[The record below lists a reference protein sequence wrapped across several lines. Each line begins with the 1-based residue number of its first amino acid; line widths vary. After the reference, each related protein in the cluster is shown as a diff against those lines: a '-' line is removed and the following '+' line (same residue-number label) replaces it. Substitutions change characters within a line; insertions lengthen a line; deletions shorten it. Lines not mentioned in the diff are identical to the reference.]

1 LEEDSMRAAAN
12 WAARFLAVMSAVV
25 SMSCA
30 TAAQHAAAQPP
41 GFPNMDSFSAVPI
54 DAYLAEPGRG
64 PRFAYFSTPYNIQCF
79 FEAGEP
85 VAAWTTQDINCH
97 GDMPD
102 GDPCVVG
109 SAGAAGA
116 GPAYAVSRTGDKCG
130 APFTRGTLLN
140 AGQKLSFRNATC
152 AVGADRLVACLDT
165 TSGQHGFVLK
175 PSGSD
180 AF

>member
-1 LEEDSMRAAAN
+1 MRAVISLASRSLAAMS
-12 WAARFLAVMSAVV
+12 VMV
-25 SMSCA
+25 SMSC
-30 TAAQHAAAQPP
+30 TAAPQHAAAQPP
-41 GFPNMDSFSAVPI
+41 GFPDLGGFAPVPV

-64 PRFAYFSTPYNIQCF
+64 PRFAYFSTPYNIQCL

-85 VAAWTTQDINCH
+85 IPAWSGQGISCH

-109 SAGAAGA
+109 TAAVGS
-116 GPAYAVSRTGDKCG
+116 GPAYAITRTADKCG
-130 APFTRGTLLN
+130 APFTRGALLN
-140 AGQKLSFRNATC
+140 AGQKVSFRNATC